1 MKKYF
6 IVAFMYALP
15 AMSYCV
21 PDNETCFD
29 CGANCIAELTYSK
42 GENNQNIGT
51 MTIYGTNNGVG
62 TMDSWSYSGED
73 PNRTTTAP
81 WKDKL
86 SDINNVVVSEGVVNV
101 GGYTFSG
108 AKNLSHV
115 ELPQSVN
122 TIDIYAFLD
131 STLETVNTLKNVTSF
146 GAAAFYSSNLRDAD
160 LSENLTEIPRDLFVG
175 TNISSIKIPDNLTS
189 IGAYAFAVC
198 HNVTQIEIPDS
209 VTNIGY
215 MAFAYMNNLT
225 DLTIPDTLELQIF
238 DGDITAFS
246 GLDLNSIT
254 FHCAGVLEQCKANM
268 LAIGYQEGTYTMV
281 QAPYSKKQADGSVAY
296 YGADG
301 KFKGYKGKR
310 IYTLDEANKA
320 TGAVNR
326 VSIKY
331 R

>member
-86 SDINNVVVSEGVVNV
+86 SDINNVVVSEGVTNV
-101 GGYTFSG
+101 GGYTFNG

-122 TIDIYAFLD
+122 TVGEWAFLD
-131 STLETVNTLKNVTSF
+131 STLETVNTLKNVTTL
-146 GAAAFYSSNLRDAD
+146 GAAAFYNSNLQSAE
-160 LSENLTEIPRDLFVG
+160 LNENLTEIPGDVFAG
-175 TNISSIKIPDNLTS
+175 TNLTSIKIPDNVTY
-189 IGAYAFAVC
+189 IGYYAFGDC
-198 HNVTQIEIPDS
+198 HNVTQMEIPDS
-209 VTNIGY
+209 VTSIALY
-215 MAFAYMNNLT
+215 AFYGMTGLT
-225 DLTIPDTLELQIF
+225 DLTIPDTLELQT
-238 DGDITAFS
+238 DAS
-246 GLDLNSIT
+246 GLDLT
-254 FHCAGVLEQCKANM
+254 KVTLHCAGVLEQCKANM
-268 LAIGYQEGTYTMV
+268 LAIGYQEGTYMMV